1 MLPLGPYCAGA
12 SSQSCKLVRT
22 LRGAGST
29 GDEQAQPSKD
39 TGDQSMDGVGYYVL
53 RAGAVIQPH
62 AGPTNERLTCHLT
75 LRVSPCPRRFH
86 SVIISAR

>member
-53 RAGAVIQPH
+53 
-62 AGPTNERLTCHLT
+62 
-75 LRVSPCPRRFH
+75 
-86 SVIISAR
+86 